1 MAADWL
7 PSWRRSSKR
16 RSWSAEI
23 DPVTIPDDVR
33 KSLRPDRGR
42 RGQSR
47 FEDCVSHHPA
57 FRRSCSS
64 SRRSPLQPPLFCRL
78 QKLLSEPI
86 SRSDLSSGTEQKQS
100 KMFHPCGCGSC
111 TRFRSPPD
119 LPAIIEKVPYQ
130 RINTLGSCQ
139 SVSRRYAAAI
149 LISPVLLL
157 SKSRRHFVT
166 LGYVDTDGKQ
176 QALVFRL
183 EKGDIRAVLA
193 ALEARTGRRIEYQ
206 DAEARKAGKG

>member
-111 TRFRSPPD
+111 TRFRSPFD
-119 LPAIIEKVPYQ
+119 VPAIIEKILFHALPICPLQ
-130 RINTLGSCQ
+130 
-139 SVSRRYAAAI
+139 SRRIFWRGNARAAAP
-149 LISPVLLL
+149 STRPVLSL
-157 SKSRRHFVT
+157 
-166 LGYVDTDGKQ
+166 
-176 QALVFRL
+176 
-183 EKGDIRAVLA
+183 LA
-193 ALEARTGRRIEYQ
+193 AERSPPTAWNGSPFELEARQTAAHSG
-206 DAEARKAGKG
+206 